1 MELEHDFAVPAPVD
15 QVWAAFLDLEDLGTC
30 FPGATVTDVSA
41 GGFKGTAKVKLG
53 PIALVYT
60 GTGTWVERDE
70 HAHRMVLEAKGKDKR
85 GNGTAGATVS
95 IRLAPAEGGAH
106 TRVDVATDL
115 AITGKPAQFGRGVMQ
130 DVSDKLL
137 QQFVG
142 CIESRFAAEPE
153 VGGADLD
160 QAEELAHGVPLPV
173 YRAEAADDEG
183 MALSPAE
190 IAEGEGRDP
199 LPSDGAAAFVGRSST
214 TAGASLSSW
223 ADSAPSAGPPVRASA
238 PAAPGADD
246 ALDLGATVLPVILR
260 SYAPHLAAGILGLL
274 IGLALRRRRG

>member
-85 GNGTAGATVS
+85 GNGTAGATITIV
-95 IRLAPAEGGAH
+95 LAEESPGRTFVH
-106 TRVDVATDL
+106 VLTDL
-115 AITGKPAQFGRGVMQ
+115 NVTGKPAQFGRGVMQ

-137 QQFVG
+137 QQFVDCLEG
-142 CIESRFAAEPE
+142 RFA
-153 VGGADLD
+153 
-160 QAEELAHGVPLPV
+160 
-173 YRAEAADDEG
+173 
-183 MALSPAE
+183 
-190 IAEGEGRDP
+190 
-199 LPSDGAAAFVGRSST
+199 DGAARDAAVGADGMPVQDLAA
-214 TAGASLSSW
+214 TAGGASGGGD
-223 ADSAPSAGPPVRASA
+223 ASAGGIPAR
-238 PAAPGADD
+238 PAAAHGREVPDVV
-246 ALDLGATVLPVILR
+246 DLGA
-260 SYAPHLAAGILGLL
+260 AAGPVLLKQFGPLVGAGLLGLL
-274 IGLALRRRRG
+274 IGWLLGRRR

>member
-85 GNGTAGATVS
+85 GNGTAGATITIV
-95 IRLAPAEGGAH
+95 LAEESPGRTFVH
-106 TRVDVATDL
+106 VLTDL
-115 AITGKPAQFGRGVMQ
+115 NVTGKPAQFGRGVMQ

-137 QQFVG
+137 QQFVDCLEG
-142 CIESRFAAEPE
+142 RFAGLGG
-153 VGGADLD
+153 GGAGAGDAGLGGIP
-160 QAEELAHGVPLPV
+160 ARSAAAHGREVPDVVDL
-173 YRAEAADDEG
+173 
-183 MALSPAE
+183 
-190 IAEGEGRDP
+190 
-199 LPSDGAAAFVGRSST
+199 GAAAGPVLVKQFGPLVG
-214 TAGASLSSW
+214 AGL
-223 ADSAPSAGPPVRASA
+223 
-238 PAAPGADD
+238 
-246 ALDLGATVLPVILR
+246 
-260 SYAPHLAAGILGLL
+260 LGLL
-274 IGLALRRRRG
+274 IGWLLGRRR

>member
-85 GNGTAGATVS
+85 GNGTAGATITIV
-95 IRLAPAEGGAH
+95 LAEESPGRTFVH
-106 TRVDVATDL
+106 VLTDL
-115 AITGKPAQFGRGVMQ
+115 NVTGKPAQFGRGVMQ

-137 QQFVG
+137 QQFVDCLEG
-142 CIESRFAAEPE
+142 RFA
-153 VGGADLD
+153 
-160 QAEELAHGVPLPV
+160 
-173 YRAEAADDEG
+173 
-183 MALSPAE
+183 
-190 IAEGEGRDP
+190 
-199 LPSDGAAAFVGRSST
+199 DGAAGRAAVGANGMPVQDLAGLGGGG
-214 TAGASLSSW
+214 AGAGDAGLGGIP
-223 ADSAPSAGPPVRASA
+223 ARSA
-238 PAAPGADD
+238 AAHGREVPDVV
-246 ALDLGATVLPVILR
+246 DLGA
-260 SYAPHLAAGILGLL
+260 AAGPVLVKQFGPLVGAGLLGLL
-274 IGLALRRRRG
+274 IGWLLGRRR